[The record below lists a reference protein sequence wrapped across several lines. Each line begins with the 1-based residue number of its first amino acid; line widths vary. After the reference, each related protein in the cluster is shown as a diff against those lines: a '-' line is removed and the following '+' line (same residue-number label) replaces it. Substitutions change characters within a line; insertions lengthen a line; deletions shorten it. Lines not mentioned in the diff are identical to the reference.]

1 MSIATNA
8 KTMQRRHN
16 ELTAAQAARLIE
28 SRDLTSEAL
37 AAACLERIAERE
49 EAVRAWA
56 FIDREQALAQARAL
70 DRMPRQSRLHGVP
83 FGIKD
88 VFDTADQPSEYNSP
102 IWRGHRPKADAA
114 CVALLRRAGCLI
126 LGKTVTTEF
135 AQNNPAQTRNP
146 LNPGHTPGGS
156 SSGSA
161 AAVADK
167 MVPLALG
174 TQTGGSVIRPAAYC
188 GTFAIKPSFGSIN
201 RAGTKFVAESLD
213 TIGIFARGV
222 EDLELAMEILTT
234 RPVASAPGGTPRI
247 GLCRTPLWDVADSH
261 VQKNLESAARRLE
274 QAGAKVRDF
283 ELPAGTKQI
292 FDNYRVV
299 GNYESARALGWEYA
313 NHRSQ
318 LSRNLTPRLEEGWKI
333 TRAEYDATREVIR
346 NVGRT
351 LADTLR
357 EVDFLLT
364 PSAPSEAPK
373 SLASTGD
380 PVFNRAWT
388 MLGLP
393 CVTIPHGKGA
403 AGLPLAVQLV
413 GAFDSDSAL
422 LAWAH
427 WTTKALL

>member
-1 MSIATNA
+1 MRMKKLN
-8 KTMQRRHN
+8 Q
-16 ELTAAQAARLIE
+16 LTASEAARGIE
-28 SRDLTSEAL
+28 SGDFTAEAL
-37 AAACLERIAERE
+37 TAACLERIAERD

-56 FIDREQALAQARAL
+56 HIDRDAALAQARAL
-70 DRMPRQSRLHGVP
+70 DRMPRKSRLHGVP
-83 FGIKD
+83 VGIKD
-88 VFDTADQPSEYNSP
+88 VIDTADLPTEYNSP

-114 CVALLRRAGCLI
+114 CVALLRRAGGVI

-135 AQNNPAQTRNP
+135 AQNHPAQTRHPHNP
-146 LNPGHTPGGS
+146 AHTPGGS

-161 AAVADK
+161 AAVADA

-213 TIGIFARGV
+213 TIGVFARGV
-222 EDLELAMEILTT
+222 EDLELAMEVLAS
-234 RPVASAPGGTPRI
+234 RPVAPAPAGSPRI
-247 GLCRTPLWDVADSH
+247 GLCRTPLWSAADSH
-261 VQKNLESAARRLE
+261 VQKNLEAAAKRLE

-283 ELPAGTKQI
+283 ELPPGTKQI
-292 FDNYRVV
+292 FDNYRVI

-313 NHRSQ
+313 SFPSQ
-318 LSRNLTPRLEEGWKI
+318 ISKTLTPRLQEGWKI

-351 LADTLR
+351 LAETLR

-364 PSAPSEAPK
+364 PSAPSEAPA
-373 SLASTGD
+373 SLATTGD

-393 CVTIPHGKGA
+393 CVTIPHGKGTH
-403 AGLPLAVQLV
+403 GLPLAVQLV
-413 GAFDSDSAL
+413 GAFDADSAL

-427 WTTKALL
+427 WTTKALT

>member
-1 MSIATNA
+1 
-8 KTMQRRHN
+8 MQPKLN
-16 ELTAAQAARLIE
+16 ELTATEAARRIE
-28 SRDLTSEAL
+28 SRETTSEAL
-37 AAACLERIAERE
+37 VAACLERIAERE

-56 FIDREQALAQARAL
+56 YIDREQALAQARAL
-70 DRMPRQSRLHGVP
+70 DRMPRQGRLHGVP

-88 VFDTADQPSEYNSP
+88 IFDTADMPSEYNSP

-114 CVALLRRAGCLI
+114 CVAMLRRAGCLI

-146 LNPGHTPGGS
+146 LNPQHTPGGS

-161 AAVADK
+161 AAVADR

-213 TIGIFARGV
+213 TIGVFARGV
-222 EDLELAMEILTT
+222 EDLELAMEILSSRAPAAT
-234 RPVASAPGGTPRI
+234 PGGKPRI
-247 GLCRTPLWDVADSH
+247 GLCRTPLWDVADSQ
-261 VQKNLESAARRLE
+261 VQRNIESAARRLE
-274 QAGAKVRDF
+274 QAGARVRDF
-283 ELPAGTKQI
+283 DLPPGSKEI

-313 NHRSQ
+313 NFPSQ
-318 LSRNLTPRLEEGWKI
+318 LSKNLTPRIQEGLKI
-333 TRAEYDATREVIR
+333 SRAEYDATREVIR
-346 NVGRT
+346 TVGRT

-364 PSAPSEAPK
+364 PSAPSEAPA
-373 SLASTGD
+373 SLATTGD

-403 AGLPLAVQLV
+403 KGLPLAVQMV

-422 LAWAH
+422 LAWSK
-427 WTTKALL
+427 WTARELNSGSVR